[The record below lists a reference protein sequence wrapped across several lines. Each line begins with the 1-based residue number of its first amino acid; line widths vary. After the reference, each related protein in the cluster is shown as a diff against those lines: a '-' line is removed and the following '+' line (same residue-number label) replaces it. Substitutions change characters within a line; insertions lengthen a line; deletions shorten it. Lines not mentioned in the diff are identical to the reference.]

1 MRKSLNPLLLHGEFY
16 DVNMSAKD
24 YYKVLGVSKQSGES
38 EIKKAFRNMA
48 MKYHP
53 DRHKGDKRA
62 EEKFKEVNEAY
73 AVLSD
78 PKKRKQ
84 YDMFGA
90 EGFHQ
95 RFSQEDIFRNIDL
108 GSLFRDLDFGGGDI
122 FSQFFGAGRQHSSRS
137 PFGQQRGGGGFD
149 SGFDING
156 FQHGGMDQPTKGTDL
171 DYELQI
177 SLEEAAFGGEKQVIY
192 KIGKERKEVKVKI
205 PSGIADGQKLRL
217 AGKGLSDIPGL
228 PPGDLFFNIKILDH
242 PIFKREGNGLFMEK
256 EIKFSEAVLGISLV
270 VPTISG
276 NKKMTIPPGTQCN
289 TKMRLKGQ
297 GMPVFRGKGNGD
309 LYIKLIISVPKKLT
323 RVQKKLLQDM
333 AKAGL

>member
-1 MRKSLNPLLLHGEFY
+1 MA
-16 DVNMSAKD
+16 AKD
-24 YYKVLGVSKQSGES
+24 YYKILGVSKSAESS

-108 GSLFRDLDFGGGDI
+108 GNIFKDMGFGGGDI
-122 FSQFFGAGRQHSSRS
+122 FSQFFGTRRQGSSRS
-137 PFGQQRGGGGFD
+137 PFGQQGSGFD
-149 SGFDING
+149 SKFDFNDR
-156 FQHGGMDQPTKGTDL
+156 FQQGYMNQPTKGTDL
-171 DYELQI
+171 DYELSL
-177 SLEEAAFGGEKQVIY
+177 SLEEAASGGEKQVVY
-192 KIGKERKEVKVKI
+192 RGGKEKKEIKVKI
-205 PSGIADGQKLRL
+205 PAGIAGGQKLRL
-217 AGKGLSDIPGL
+217 AGKGLNDIPGL
-228 PPGDLFFNIKILDH
+228 PAGDLFLNIKIQNH
-242 PIFKREGNGLFMEK
+242 PVFKREGNDLFTEK
-256 EIKFSEAVLGISLV
+256 EIKFSEAVLGTYLDI
-270 VPTISG
+270 PTMSR
-276 NKKMTIPPGTQCN
+276 NKKMKIPAGTQSN
-289 TKMRLKGQ
+289 TRMRLKGQ

-323 RVQKKLLQDM
+323 KAQKKLMQDM
-333 AKAGL
+333 AKTGM

>member
-1 MRKSLNPLLLHGEFY
+1 MA
-16 DVNMSAKD
+16 AKD
-24 YYKVLGVSKQSGES
+24 YYKILGVSKSAESS

-95 RFSQEDIFRNIDL
+95 RFSQDDIFRNIDL
-108 GSLFRDLDFGGGDI
+108 GNIFKDMGFGGGDI
-122 FSQFFGAGRQHSSRS
+122 FSQFSGTRRQGSSRS
-137 PFGQQRGGGGFD
+137 PFGQQGSGFD
-149 SGFDING
+149 SKFNFKDQFRQGYMN
-156 FQHGGMDQPTKGTDL
+156 QPTKGTDL
-171 DYELQI
+171 DYELSL
-177 SLEEAAFGGEKQVIY
+177 SLEEAASGGEKQVVY
-192 KIGKERKEVKVKI
+192 RGGKEKKEIKVKI
-205 PSGIADGQKLRL
+205 PAGIADGQKLRL
-217 AGKGLSDIPGL
+217 AGKGLNDIPGL
-228 PPGDLFFNIKILDH
+228 PAGDLFLNIKIQNH
-242 PIFKREGNGLFMEK
+242 PVFKREGNDLFTEK
-256 EIKFSEAVLGISLV
+256 EIKFSEAVLGTYLDI
-270 VPTISG
+270 PTMSR
-276 NKKMTIPPGTQCN
+276 NKKMKIPAGTQSN
-289 TKMRLKGQ
+289 TRMRLKGQ

-323 RVQKKLLQDM
+323 KAQKKLMQDM
-333 AKAGL
+333 AKTGI

>member
-1 MRKSLNPLLLHGEFY
+1 MA
-16 DVNMSAKD
+16 AKD
-24 YYKVLGVSKQSGES
+24 YYKILGVSKSAESS

-95 RFSQEDIFRNIDL
+95 RFSQDDIFRNIDL
-108 GSLFRDLDFGGGDI
+108 GNIFKDMGFGGGDI
-122 FSQFFGAGRQHSSRS
+122 FSQFSGTRRQGSSRS
-137 PFGQQRGGGGFD
+137 PFGQQGSGFD
-149 SGFDING
+149 SKFDFNNRFRQG
-156 FQHGGMDQPTKGTDL
+156 YMNQPTKGTDL
-171 DYELQI
+171 DYELSL
-177 SLEEAAFGGEKQVIY
+177 SLEEAASGGEKQVVY
-192 KIGKERKEVKVKI
+192 RGGKEKKEIKVKI
-205 PSGIADGQKLRL
+205 PAGIADGQKLRL

-228 PPGDLFFNIKILDH
+228 PAGDLFLNIKIQNH
-242 PIFKREGNGLFMEK
+242 PVFKREGNDLFTEK
-256 EIKFSEAVLGISLV
+256 EIKFSEAVLGTYLDI
-270 VPTISG
+270 PTMSR
-276 NKKMTIPPGTQCN
+276 NKKMKIPAGTQSN
-289 TKMRLKGQ
+289 TRMRLKGQ

-323 RVQKKLLQDM
+323 KAQKKLMQDM
-333 AKAGL
+333 AKTGI